1 MNKKTSKLK
10 KLTPKLKDDI
20 RQSFIYGIDNEGVKE
35 YPTLDALI
43 KKHKVAKSSL
53 YRLAQTEKWKFQ
65 REDHQRSFEQEIEK
79 QRVQRRVEESI
90 GFDNS
95 SINLAKGIYSTVAK
109 MLTENTNRLNRGQ
122 LGMPAAQLRSLVS
135 AASIAQKIAKLAL
148 GESTENI
155 NANIKDDTAFRD
167 AMEILDEYA
176 RAKSSSNDITL
187 Q

>member
-1 MNKKTSKLK
+1 MNKKVSKVK
-10 KLTPKLKDDI
+10 KLTPKLKNEM
-20 RQSFIYGIDNEGVKE
+20 RQSFVYGIETDGVKE
-35 YPTLDALI
+35 FPTLDALI

-53 YRLAQTEKWKFQ
+53 YRLAQTEKWKYQ
-65 REDHQRSFEQEIEK
+65 RDEHQITFEKEIEK
-79 QRVQRRVEESI
+79 KRLQRRVEESI
-90 GFDNS
+90 NFDNS

-109 MLTENTNRLNRGQ
+109 MLQDNTLRINRGQ

-135 AASIAQKIAKLAL
+135 AAATAQRIAKLAL

-155 NANIKDDTAFRD
+155 NANVKDDTAFRE

-176 RAKSSSNDITL
+176 RSKSGSNDITL